1 MDIEFWFIFAVFILA
16 FDIGANDIAN
26 SFGTNVESKV
36 LTLKQSCILATIVEI
51 LGSILIVLYF
61 DRIPSWKNFI
71 ITISVDLI
79 IILSVMH
86 TKIKCAALMCRSR

>member
-51 LGSILIVLYF
+51 LGSILIEVAVSNTIRK
-61 DRIPSWKNFI
+61 DIIPTSFENPK
-71 ITISVDLI
+71 
-79 IILSVMH
+79 
-86 TKIKCAALMCRSR
+86 